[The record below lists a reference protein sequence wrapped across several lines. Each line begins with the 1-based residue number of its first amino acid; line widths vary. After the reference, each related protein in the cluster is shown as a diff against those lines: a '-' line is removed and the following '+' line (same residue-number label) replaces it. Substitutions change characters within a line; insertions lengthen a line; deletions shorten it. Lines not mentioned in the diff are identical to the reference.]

1 MGGKVPNYQIVY
13 RDETLNYFK
22 PGGYVFFQRLKE
34 YGGGYWLGKIY
45 EDGFEFVLERPTS
58 FFYPFSLFLFCQF
71 TGFIVRI
78 SYPQERRAIP

>member
-34 YGGGYWLGKIY
+34 YGGGYWLGKFTRM
-45 EDGFEFVLERPTS
+45 GS
-58 FFYPFSLFLFCQF
+58 SLYLKGQ
-71 TGFIVRI
+71 
-78 SYPQERRAIP
+78 PH

>member
-34 YGGGYWLGKIY
+34 YGGGYWLGKNLVCLIATSLSNKRAA
-45 EDGFEFVLERPTS
+45 VSVISVRSLELTCEILHSALTAPNRS
-58 FFYPFSLFLFCQF
+58 
-71 TGFIVRI
+71 
-78 SYPQERRAIP
+78 